1 MSDPYCHGCVH
12 LVTSKV
18 THEGFTMRT
27 GLKHPYICSKYAYVF
42 LHGRSCQSCLTLSR
56 LPICMENDAKTTED
70 TAMQDTLTKE
80 EKQILTIIRKTG
92 YGEVSIKVR
101 DGKPVLATESK
112 TTKLD

>member
-1 MSDPYCHGCVH
+1 
-12 LVTSKV
+12 
-18 THEGFTMRT
+18 
-27 GLKHPYICSKYAYVF
+27 
-42 LHGRSCQSCLTLSR
+42 
-56 LPICMENDAKTTED
+56 
-70 TAMQDTLTKE
+70 MQDTLTKE